1 VCPDESDIPGR
12 ERAAPPGIGS
22 LPPPFSNSRTLQETQ
37 NHAGICGDSS
47 VILGMSVQMPS
58 ANEEVGAAVIL
69 NLKREGLS

>member
-1 VCPDESDIPGR
+1 MKATFPA
-12 ERAAPPGIGS
+12 ERGQPPPGIGS